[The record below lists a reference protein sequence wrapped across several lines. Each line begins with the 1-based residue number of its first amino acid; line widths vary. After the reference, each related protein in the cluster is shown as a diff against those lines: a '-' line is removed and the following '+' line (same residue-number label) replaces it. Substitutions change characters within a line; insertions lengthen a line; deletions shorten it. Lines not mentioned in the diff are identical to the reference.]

1 MFLTLQAMDMTK
13 TAFPKPL
20 RAAALAACL
29 ALAGCD
35 GVFDYHPYDVRISGE
50 TDINRRAI
58 ERIEAATA
66 GRDTLRVAFV
76 SDSHGWYSATD
87 DMVADINA
95 RGGVD
100 FVVHLGDLTDCAT
113 VKEYEWQRDIL
124 SGLRPPYVALIGNH
138 DCLGTGEELF
148 RRVYGEPNFSFIA
161 GRVKFVCLNTNATE
175 YDYVAANPDFDY
187 MEAEMTA
194 DSAHFD
200 RTIVCM
206 HAAPYSD
213 QFNNNVA
220 KPFQLYVRAFPGLL
234 FCVYGH
240 DHRQAASDP
249 FGDGVMYYGVDCADH
264 RNYMLFTITPDGYDH
279 ETVSY

>member
-100 FVVHLGDLTDCAT
+100 FVVPLGDLTDCAT
-113 VKEYEWQRDIL
+113 GKEYEWQRDIL
-124 SGLRPPYVALIGNH
+124 SGLRAPYVALIGTH

-200 RTIVCM
+200 RT
-206 HAAPYSD
+206 
-213 QFNNNVA
+213 
-220 KPFQLYVRAFPGLL
+220 
-234 FCVYGH
+234 
-240 DHRQAASDP
+240 
-249 FGDGVMYYGVDCADH
+249 
-264 RNYMLFTITPDGYDH
+264 
-279 ETVSY
+279 

>member
-1 MFLTLQAMDMTK
+1 MSLTLQAMSMTM
-13 TAFPKPL
+13 TDIPKRL

-100 FVVHLGDLTDCAT
+100 F
-113 VKEYEWQRDIL
+113 
-124 SGLRPPYVALIGNH
+124 PYVALIGNH

-234 FCVYGH
+234 FCIYGH